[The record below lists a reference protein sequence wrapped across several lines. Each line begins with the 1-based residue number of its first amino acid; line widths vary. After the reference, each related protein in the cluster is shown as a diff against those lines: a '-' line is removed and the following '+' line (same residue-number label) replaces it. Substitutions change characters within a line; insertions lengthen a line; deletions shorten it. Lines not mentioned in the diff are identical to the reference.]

1 MEASCTELAQTDLDV
16 LTWNLYQ
23 RPGPGPRFGPPL
35 FDLCSAVDA
44 FKLGVPHALLA
55 GYIAAGS
62 APAAEPE
69 PPARAGLFR
78 PGRYSHSDT
87 LYIFIVILHTNIQ
100 GGLRMTLTS
109 TPRSAALPPGALRHG
124 RCNYRGG
131 AGGQL
136 RLRLSAGG
144 GHIQSE
150 QDAKLAQ
157 KLGQLQPFLA
167 VSPRRECMGQL
178 AFFGPA

>member
-1 MEASCTELAQTDLDV
+1 VGAHYGTVVLCHGGELHRVGPNCATWPSV

-23 RPGPGPRFGPPL
+23 RPGPGPRFGPTL

-87 LYIFIVILHTNIQ
+87 LYILFVILHTKY
-100 GGLRMTLTS
+100 T
-109 TPRSAALPPGALRHG
+109 G
-124 RCNYRGG
+124 RPENDVNVY
-131 AGGQL
+131 A
-136 RLRLSAGG
+136 
-144 GHIQSE
+144 
-150 QDAKLAQ
+150 
-157 KLGQLQPFLA
+157 
-167 VSPRRECMGQL
+167 
-178 AFFGPA
+178 